1 MGGVLKFYTAP
12 GTCGLATQI
21 ALEEA
26 GADYELV
33 RVDFAAQE
41 QRGEAYLRLNPKS
54 RVPILVTDRGV
65 ISETPALLLYVAQT
79 YPGAG
84 LAPLDDPFALAQ
96 MQAFTSYLCGTVHP
110 ARAHMYRGYRWADDP
125 AAIAEMKHKA
135 PEVVGDCFALIDAQ
149 MLAGP
154 WVLGDRYSVAD
165 AYLFTLSNWLD
176 RDGFDRARFPKV
188 EDHWRRMQERPA
200 VQRALATGMA

>member
-1 MGGVLKFYTAP
+1 MLRFYYAP
-12 GTCGLATQI
+12 GTCALATQI

-26 GADYELV
+26 GAAYEMV

-41 QRGEAYLRLNPKS
+41 QRGADYLRLNPKS

-79 YPGAG
+79 WPEAR

-96 MQAFTSYLCGTVHP
+96 LQAFTSYLCGTVHP
-110 ARAHMYRGYRWADDP
+110 ARAHISRGYRWADDP
-125 AAIAEMKHKA
+125 AAIAEMKRKG
-135 PEVVGDCFALIDAQ
+135 PEVVADCFTLIDAE

-154 WVLGDRYSVAD
+154 WVMGEDYSVAD
-165 AYLFTLSNWLD
+165 AYLFTLANWLE
-176 RDGFDRARFPKV
+176 RDGFDRDRFPKV
-188 EDHWRRMQERPA
+188 ADHWRRMQDRPA
-200 VQRALATGMA
+200 VQRALASVRW